1 MEDFTGK
8 VAVVTG
14 AASGIGKGMAERCA
28 RLGMKVVLADV
39 DETGLMKVEK
49 RLRAK
54 GAQVL
59 SIVTDVS
66 IPDDMEKLAAET
78 MDAFG
83 AVHLLV
89 NNAGVVGGGTSW
101 ESTAADW
108 EWVMGVNLLGVVNSL
123 RSFVPILLRQK
134 EESHVVNNASATGLV
149 SYSLSAPYQASKHGV
164 VSLSEHLHYSLRER
178 AENIGVSVLCSAWV
192 ATRILN
198 SGRNRPDDLA
208 NSAKE
213 NSANRKGMQP
223 YGARVR
229 EAVRDAMP
237 VEEVVDCVF
246 GAIESGEFY
255 IVPHPELTEPLVR
268 SRMEGILGSRTL
280 PDADIDE
287 LLFLGD

>member
-1 MEDFTGK
+1 
-8 VAVVTG
+8 
-14 AASGIGKGMAERCA
+14 
-28 RLGMKVVLADV
+28 MKVVLADR
-39 DETGLMKVEK
+39 DATGLTKVEK
-49 RLRAK
+49 RLKAK
-54 GAQVL
+54 GVQTL

-66 IPDDMEKLAAET
+66 IPDDMERLAAET
-78 MDAFG
+78 VNAFG

-108 EWVMGVNLLGVVNSL
+108 EWVIGVNLLGVVNSL
-123 RSFVPILLRQK
+123 RSFVPILLRQE
-134 EESHVVNNASATGLV
+134 EESHIVNNASATGLV

-164 VSLSEHLHYSLRER
+164 VSLSEHLHYSLRDR

-213 NSANRKGMQP
+213 NSAIRKSMQP

-229 EAVRDAMP
+229 QAVHNAMS
-237 VEEVVDCVF
+237 VDEIADRVF
-246 GAIESGEFY
+246 RAIQDGEFY
-255 IVPHPELTEPLVR
+255 IVPHPELTDPLVR
-268 SRMEGILGSRTL
+268 GRMESLLDSRTL
-280 PDADIDE
+280 PDTEIDE